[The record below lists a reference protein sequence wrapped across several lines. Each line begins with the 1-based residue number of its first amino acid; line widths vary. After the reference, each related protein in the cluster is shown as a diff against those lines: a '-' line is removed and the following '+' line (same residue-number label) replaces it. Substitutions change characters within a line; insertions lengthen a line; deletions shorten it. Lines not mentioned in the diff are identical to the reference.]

1 MSGYRRILL
10 VVDLSEDSLHVG
22 RRAQALAALSGAE
35 VELLHV
41 VEFVPVEPMGET
53 LMPAV
58 QIEEE
63 LLQRARHRLA
73 TLATELGLPESRC
86 RVEAGNIKSEIVR
99 IARERNVDLIVLG
112 SRERH
117 GLSICVNLTE
127 DTVLHAAPCDVLAVR
142 VGNGLRATGD
152 GPRPRKEE

>member
-1 MSGYRRILL
+1 MAAYHRILL
-10 VVDLSEDSLHVG
+10 VVDLLEHSAAVG
-22 RRAQALAALSGAE
+22 RRAQAIATASGAE

-58 QIEEE
+58 QIEDE
-63 LLQRARHRLA
+63 LLKRASERLRA
-73 TLATELGLPESRC
+73 LATELGFGGSPC
-86 RVEAGNIKSEIVR
+86 YVEAGNVKSEIVR
-99 IARERNVDLIVLG
+99 IARERHVDLIVLG

-117 GLSICVNLTE
+117 GLSILVNLTE

-142 VGNGLRATGD
+142 VGNAQR
-152 GPRPRKEE
+152 

>member
-1 MSGYRRILL
+1 MAAYQRILL
-10 VVDLSEDSLHVG
+10 VVDLQEHSVAVG
-22 RRAQALAALSGAE
+22 RRAQAVAAAVGAQ

-58 QIEEE
+58 QIEDE
-63 LLQRARHRLA
+63 LLKRAADRLR
-73 TLATELGLPESRC
+73 TLATELGFQGAPC
-86 RVEAGNIKSEIVR
+86 HVEAGNVKSEIVR
-99 IARERNVDLIVLG
+99 IARERRVDLIVLG

-117 GLSICVNLTE
+117 GLSILVNLTE

-142 VGNGLRATGD
+142 VGNAHR
-152 GPRPRKEE
+152 

>member
-1 MSGYRRILL
+1 MYRRILL
-10 VVDLSEDSLHVG
+10 VVDLNEDSLPIG
-22 RRAQALAALSGAE
+22 RRAQALANSVGAE

-41 VEFVPVEPMGET
+41 VEFVPVEPMGEA

-63 LLQRARHRLA
+63 LLVRARERL
-73 TLATELGLPESRC
+73 TSLAAELGFPAARC
-86 RVEAGNIKSEIVR
+86 RVEAGNVKSEIVR
-99 IARERNVDLIVLG
+99 IARERGCDLIVLG

-117 GLSICVNLTE
+117 GLSILVNLTE

-142 VGNGLRATGD
+142 VGNGRTMS
-152 GPRPRKEE
+152 R

>member
-1 MSGYRRILL
+1 MSAYRRILL
-10 VVDLSEDSLHVG
+10 VVDLNEDSAMVG
-22 RRAQALAALSGAE
+22 RRAQALAAGLGAS

-63 LLQRARHRLA
+63 LLLRAQQRLA
-73 TLATELGLPESRC
+73 AFAADVGLANAVC
-86 RVEAGNIKSEIVR
+86 RVEAGNVKSEIVR
-99 IARERNVDLIVLG
+99 IARESNVDLIVIG

-117 GLSICVNLTE
+117 GLSILVNLTE

-142 VGNGLRATGD
+142 VGRA
-152 GPRPRKEE
+152 